1 MKYIGLDLG
10 MCDDK
15 ESRWEDRLCMWEM
28 EGVMYKVHCM
38 KMFIIA
44 RLKEASDVNY
54 ACKWYELNVIME
66 MLHSISSW

>member
-1 MKYIGLDLG
+1 
-10 MCDDK
+10 
-15 ESRWEDRLCMWEM
+15 M

-44 RLKEASDVNY
+44 RSKEASDVNY

-66 MLHSISSW
+66 MLHSISS